1 MPKQFDEKKMKVK
14 VFLKNLSVYRILIYT
29 LVALI
34 FLFTVAPFC
43 WLIISSISTKA
54 ELLSV
59 PPHWIP
65 NNPTLRSYKEILFGG
80 ARTIRAARYFNQAM
94 TNSVIV
100 AGSATILCLVIGSIA
115 SYSFARLRF
124 KGRNSF
130 LLIILAT
137 QMIPAVAIIIPIYVV
152 MMNFHLLD
160 THLGLFIT
168 YSSFVLPLMIWIMMG
183 YFQSIP
189 IDIEDAAR
197 IDGCSRLGALVRVVL
212 PLAAPGLAATGI
224 FAFIVAWN
232 EFFLALVL
240 TGSEAKTL
248 PVLISEFSTKFG
260 ADYVMM
266 STGGVLA
273 SLPPV
278 ILALTFQKF
287 IIKGLTGGAVK
298 G

>member
-1 MPKQFDEKKMKVK
+1 MKITG
-14 VFLKNLSVYRILIYT
+14 FLKHLPAYQVLIYT
-29 LVALI
+29 LVVLI
-34 FLFTVAPFC
+34 FLFTIVPFC
-43 WLIISSISTKA
+43 WLIISSISIKT

-65 NNPTLRSYKEILFGG
+65 KNPTLRSYKEILFGG
-80 ARTIRAARYFNQAM
+80 TRTTRAARYFKQAVG
-94 TNSVIV
+94 NSIIV
-100 AGSATILCLVIGSIA
+100 AGSATVLCLVIGSIA
-115 SYSFARLRF
+115 SYSFTRLRF
-124 KGRNSF
+124 RGRHS
-130 LLIILAT
+130 LLLMILAT

-152 MMNFHLLD
+152 MMTLRLLD

-168 YSSFVLPLMIWIMMG
+168 YSSFVLPLTIWIMMG
-183 YFQSIP
+183 YFQTIP

-197 IDGCSRLGALVRVVL
+197 IDGCSRLGTLVRIVL

-232 EFFLALVL
+232 EFFLALIL
-240 TGSEAKTL
+240 TQAAVKTL
-248 PVLISEFSTKFG
+248 PVLVSEFSTKFG

-278 ILALTFQKF
+278 ILALTFQKY
-287 IIKGLTGGAVK
+287 IIKGLTGGAIK

>member
-1 MPKQFDEKKMKVK
+1 MTRKVEMTITDS
-14 VFLKNLSVYRILIYT
+14 LKRLPGYQMLIYA
-29 LVALI
+29 LVVLI

-43 WLIISSISTKA
+43 WLIISSISIKT

-65 NNPTLRSYKEILFGG
+65 KNPTLRSYKEIIFGG
-80 ARTIRAARYFNQAM
+80 VRTTRAARYFKQAVG
-94 TNSVIV
+94 NSIIV
-100 AGSATILCLVIGSIA
+100 AGSATALCLVIGSVA
-115 SYSFARLRF
+115 SYSFTRLRF
-124 KGRNSF
+124 RGRRS
-130 LLIILAT
+130 LLLMILAT
-137 QMIPAVAIIIPIYVV
+137 QMIPAVGIIIPIYVI
-152 MMNFHLLD
+152 MMNLHLLD
-160 THLGLFIT
+160 THLGLFVT

-183 YFQSIP
+183 YFQTIP

-232 EFFLALVL
+232 EFFFALIL
-240 TGSEAKTL
+240 TETATKTL

-278 ILALTFQKF
+278 ILALTFQRF
-287 IIKGLTGGAVK
+287 IIKGLTGGAIK

>member
-1 MPKQFDEKKMKVK
+1 MKITG
-14 VFLKNLSVYRILIYT
+14 FLKHLPAYQVLIYT
-29 LVALI
+29 LVVLI
-34 FLFTVAPFC
+34 FLFTIVPFC
-43 WLIISSISTKA
+43 WLIISSISIKT

-65 NNPTLRSYKEILFGG
+65 KNPTLRSYKEILLGG
-80 ARTIRAARYFNQAM
+80 TRTTRAARYFKQAVG
-94 TNSVIV
+94 NSIIV
-100 AGSATILCLVIGSIA
+100 AGSATVLCLVIGSIA
-115 SYSFARLRF
+115 SYSFTRLRF
-124 KGRNSF
+124 RGRHS
-130 LLIILAT
+130 LLLMILAT

-152 MMNFHLLD
+152 MMTLRLLD

-183 YFQSIP
+183 YFQTIP

-197 IDGCSRLGALVRVVL
+197 IDGCSRLGTLVRIVL

-232 EFFLALVL
+232 EFFLALIL
-240 TGSEAKTL
+240 TEAAAKTL
-248 PVLISEFSTKFG
+248 PVLVSEFSTKFG

-278 ILALTFQKF
+278 ILALTFQKY
-287 IIKGLTGGAVK
+287 IIKGLTGGAIK

>member
-1 MPKQFDEKKMKVK
+1 MKITG
-14 VFLKNLSVYRILIYT
+14 FLKHLPAYQILIYT
-29 LVALI
+29 LVVLI
-34 FLFTVAPFC
+34 FLFTIVPFC
-43 WLIISSISTKA
+43 WLIISSISIKT

-65 NNPTLRSYKEILFGG
+65 KNPTLRSYKEILFGG
-80 ARTIRAARYFNQAM
+80 TSTTRAARYFKQAVG
-94 TNSVIV
+94 NSIIV
-100 AGSATILCLVIGSIA
+100 AGSATVLCLVIGSIA
-115 SYSFARLRF
+115 SYSFTRLRF
-124 KGRNSF
+124 RGRHS
-130 LLIILAT
+130 LLLMILAT

-152 MMNFHLLD
+152 MMTLRLLD

-183 YFQSIP
+183 YFQTIP

-197 IDGCSRLGALVRVVL
+197 IDGCSRLGTLVRIVL

-232 EFFLALVL
+232 EFFLALIL
-240 TGSEAKTL
+240 TEAAAKTL
-248 PVLISEFSTKFG
+248 PVLVSEFSTKFG

-278 ILALTFQKF
+278 ILALTFQKY
-287 IIKGLTGGAVK
+287 IIKGLTGGAIK

>member
-1 MPKQFDEKKMKVK
+1 MKITG
-14 VFLKNLSVYRILIYT
+14 FLKHLPAYQVLIYT
-29 LVALI
+29 LVVLI
-34 FLFTVAPFC
+34 FLFTIVPFC
-43 WLIISSISTKA
+43 WLIISSISIKT

-65 NNPTLRSYKEILFGG
+65 KNPTLRSYKEILFGG
-80 ARTIRAARYFNQAM
+80 TRTTRAARYFKQAVG
-94 TNSVIV
+94 NSIIV
-100 AGSATILCLVIGSIA
+100 AGSATVLCLVIGSIA
-115 SYSFARLRF
+115 SYSFTRLRF
-124 KGRNSF
+124 RGRHSL

-152 MMNFHLLD
+152 MMTLHLLD

-183 YFQSIP
+183 YFQTIP

-197 IDGCSRLGALVRVVL
+197 IDGCSRLGTLVRIVL

-232 EFFLALVL
+232 EFFLALIL
-240 TGSEAKTL
+240 TQAAAKTL
-248 PVLISEFSTKFG
+248 PVLVSEFSTKFG

-278 ILALTFQKF
+278 ILALTFQKY
-287 IIKGLTGGAVK
+287 IVKGLTGGAIK

>member
-1 MPKQFDEKKMKVK
+1 MRKGGMKITGH
-14 VFLKNLSVYRILIYT
+14 LKHLPAYRVLIYT
-29 LVALI
+29 LVVLI
-34 FLFTVAPFC
+34 FLFTIAPFC
-43 WLIISSISTKA
+43 WLIISSLSIKT

-65 NNPTLRSYKEILFGG
+65 KNPTLRSYQQILFGG
-80 ARTIRAARYFNQAM
+80 ARTTRAARYFKQAVA
-94 TNSVIV
+94 NSIVV
-100 AGSATILCLVIGSIA
+100 AGCATALCLVIGSVA
-115 SYSFARLRF
+115 SYSFTRLRF
-124 KGRNSF
+124 RGRHS
-130 LLIILAT
+130 LLLMILAT
-137 QMIPAVAIIIPIYVV
+137 QMIPAVAIVIPIYVV
-152 MMNFHLLD
+152 MMTLRLLD
-160 THLGLFIT
+160 THVGLFIT

-183 YFQSIP
+183 YFQTIP

-232 EFFLALVL
+232 EFFLALIL
-240 TGSEAKTL
+240 TQTAAKTL
-248 PVLISEFSTKFG
+248 PVLVSEFTTKFG

-278 ILALTFQKF
+278 LLALTFQKF

>member
-1 MPKQFDEKKMKVK
+1 MKITG
-14 VFLKNLSVYRILIYT
+14 FLKHWPTYRVLIYA
-29 LVALI
+29 LVVLI
-34 FLFTVAPFC
+34 FLFTIVPFC
-43 WLIISSISTKA
+43 WLIISSISIKT
-54 ELLSV
+54 ELISV

-65 NNPTLRSYKEILFGG
+65 KNPTLRSYKEILFGG
-80 ARTIRAARYFNQAM
+80 ARTTRAARYFKQAVG
-94 TNSVIV
+94 NSIIV
-100 AGSATILCLVIGSIA
+100 AGSATVLCLLIGSVA
-115 SYSFARLRF
+115 SYSFTRLRF
-124 KGRNSF
+124 RGRHS
-130 LLIILAT
+130 LLLMILAT
-137 QMIPAVAIIIPIYVV
+137 QMIPAVAIMVPIYVV
-152 MMNFHLLD
+152 MMNLRLLD
-160 THLGLFIT
+160 THLGLFVT

-183 YFQSIP
+183 YFQTIP
-189 IDIEDAAR
+189 VDVEDAAR

-232 EFFLALVL
+232 EFFLALIL
-240 TGSEAKTL
+240 TEVVAKTL
-248 PVLISEFSTKFG
+248 PVLVSEFSTKFG